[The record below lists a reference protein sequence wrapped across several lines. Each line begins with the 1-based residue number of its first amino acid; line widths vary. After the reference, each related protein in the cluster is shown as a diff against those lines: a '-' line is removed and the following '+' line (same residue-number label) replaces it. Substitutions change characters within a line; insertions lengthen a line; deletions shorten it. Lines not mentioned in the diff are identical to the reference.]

1 MYCVM
6 TCIRV
11 MEMCMVLCSFCDNFA
26 MCWGKYVMYL
36 NFVFTCVFTA
46 LCIGIHSCALFVLC
60 IDLHLPV
67 TAVYCVL
74 NWLTFCILI
83 ALCTLGCIFCGV
95 HLIYW
100 YLAVLGIHVHGY
112 LLFVLSIG
120 LLCVIA
126 LYMYIGHYCVFFVVC
141 FGYISLYILFV
152 SPTCSSDGGSGAGTF
167 LCLSPSSRSANG
179 IPSFKAPNNPG
190 PFWYK
195 KIESHY

>member
-1 MYCVM
+1 MYGVVQFLWQFCYVLGKICYVLKFFFYM
-6 TCIRV
+6 CIYWIV
-11 MEMCMVLCSFCDNFA
+11 YWYTF
-26 MCWGKYVMYL
+26 
-36 NFVFTCVFTA
+36 
-46 LCIGIHSCALFVLC
+46 LCIVCV
-60 IDLHLPV
+60 
-67 TAVYCVL
+67 VYWFTFTGNCL

-83 ALCTLGCIFCGV
+83 TLCTLGCIFCGV

-112 LLFVLSIG
+112 LLFLLSIG

-141 FGYISLYILFV
+141 FGYILLYILFV

-195 KIESHY
+195 KIESHF